1 MVSIWLILGCALCS
15 LESDMLRYT
24 NKFRNE
30 HSMEELYSLPSLQK
44 AADLQ
49 VLHMCKKAKLTH
61 DGPSGLG
68 SSLSGRLKKFDFVGL
83 NIGENI
89 AKQENDDYKEVV
101 KLWMKSEKH
110 RNNILGDY
118 VYSGVATCIGKDGN
132 RYWVQVFG
140 KDVSN
145 TKIAKMRDG
154 MRRLMSKECN
164 DIRDKTRSRT
174 GSVRRGYE
182 EKGGLGEEGYIMVV
196 PPPPYEKR
204 FERDTEAFGDIS
216 DEQGGGN
223 EPAVNQRDVESHPN
237 EGKRIPEIGLERMKY
252 PGWSFIRKP
261 RPIPIAE
268 RNRKKE
274 EKELLS
280 FGDYL
285 IPSQNEEKSQTRVDT
300 RSSLHSLSSQGIM
313 PAVTKDAKTQTST
326 IPIITFVFKD
336 PGNNTIVPAL
346 QSLIDAIKGAS
357 SQGSPSSKTPSV
369 PLTSYSSSKTS
380 TSYTVQ
386 SPVYSSVQTSSI
398 VTSSKNAISTIT
410 ITTTTHES
418 VTTVYVPKNKVS
430 TTTVQPDRKGSNQ
443 LESKTGSPGQ
453 GNLENGSLKLLGQN
467 GEDNGNESISPIVR
481 FDGKNGTKNDG
492 DEGDLAHGKR
502 CQDGYNK
509 DGTCIV
515 SKELDGSKLKDALE
529 DLVRKGKVHLHIVSD
544 EDCEDKEGCYEK
556 RNRVDIGIP
565 FSYRL

>member
-1 MVSIWLILGCALCS
+1 MVSIWLILGCAFCS

-24 NKFRNE
+24 NKFRKE

-68 SSLSGRLKKFDFVGL
+68 SNLSGRLKKFDFVGL

-118 VYSGVATCIGKDGN
+118 VYSGVATCVGKDGN

-154 MRRLMSKECN
+154 MRRLVPKGCSTQEK
-164 DIRDKTRSRT
+164 SRT
-174 GSVRRGYE
+174 RAGNAGRGYD
-182 EKGGLGEEGYIMVV
+182 EKGDSGEEGYIMVV
-196 PPPPYEKR
+196 PPPSYEKGL
-204 FERDTEAFGDIS
+204 ERDAEAFGDIS

-223 EPAVNQRDVESHPN
+223 EPIVGQRDVENHSN
-237 EGKRIPEIGLERMKY
+237 EGKRIPEIGIERMKY

-261 RPIPIAE
+261 RSIPTAE
-268 RNRKKE
+268 HDRRKE
-274 EKELLS
+274 EQELLS
-280 FGDYL
+280 FGNYL
-285 IPSQNEEKSQTRVDT
+285 IPSQNEGKSQTRINGRD
-300 RSSLHSLSSQGIM
+300 SLYSLSAQGIM
-313 PAVTKDAKTQTST
+313 PTVIQDAKTQTST

-336 PGNNTIVPAL
+336 PGNTTIVPAL

-357 SQGSPSSKTPSV
+357 SPGSPSSKTSSV
-369 PLTSYSSSKTS
+369 PLTSYSSLKTS
-380 TSYTVQ
+380 TSYTTQ
-386 SPVYSSVQTSSI
+386 SPLYSSAQTSSI
-398 VTSSKNAISTIT
+398 VSSSKDAISTVT

-418 VTTVYVPKNKVS
+418 VTTVYVSKNKIL
-430 TTTVQPDRKGSNQ
+430 TTTVSSDRKASTQPGS
-443 LESKTGSPGQ
+443 KIGSPGQ
-453 GNLENGSLKLLGQN
+453 GNLEGGSLRLLGQN
-467 GEDNGNESISPIVR
+467 GGDNGNGSISPIVR
-481 FDGKNGTKNDG
+481 FDGKNGTKDDG
-492 DEGDLAHGKR
+492 DEGDPAHGKK

-515 SKELDGSKLKDALE
+515 SKDPDSSKLKDALE

-565 FSYRL
+565 FSYKL